1 MSRYLGTKKI
11 KKCISWDIIV
21 YLMNANRLYIVANIN
36 KIYSKLTKG
45 NCYSWMSKLL
55 IMLSYSK
62 CTCT

>member
-45 NCYSWMSKLL
+45 NCYS
-55 IMLSYSK
+55 
-62 CTCT
+62 